1 MSMYFY
7 HVLLPVDFCLKVG
20 ALTYTASIEIAP
32 GTLVKLPFRNKAS
45 FGIVVEKT
53 LPPTQVD
60 YKILAIEG
68 AYDQLLSAQQIVVAQ
83 WMALYYGAPLLKTFL
98 AFLPR
103 DQWKIS
109 RISQRQL
116 KHLPQVEASTENHV
130 LTADQQG
137 IVDQIAKSDPTT
149 WLLHGVTGSGKTEIY
164 LQVAKAVLAQ
174 GKQVMILVPEIA
186 LTPQTCARFEARF
199 PNQVAILHSGVTTA
213 GRRKLFQEIR
223 SGIKNVV
230 LGARSALFA
239 PAFKLG
245 LIIVDEEHEASY
257 HQEQSPRYHAVAVAR
272 ELRQKTD
279 SILILGSATPRLTT
293 VVDREQRIVRLPE
306 RVNGQMPH
314 IELIDMRN
322 ELKARNFSPI
332 SQRLQEEIQTE
343 LQQQKQVLLFLNR
356 RGFATSYL
364 CRECGK
370 REVCPECDISL
381 TVHLKSSLGG
391 YDPEAKLICHYCGF
405 SKVPPSVCGHC
416 GSVTLKALGSGTQ
429 RILMEL
435 EQLFPTARIVRVD
448 KDTMT
453 SPEKYYAFYQDVLD
467 HKYDIILG
475 TQMIAKGLHLPKVSL
490 VGVLLADLSFHFPEY
505 TAQEKT
511 FQILTQVAGR
521 AGRSGEQGKVL
532 IQTYDPD
539 YDVLKHVVGQD
550 FEAFKQSE
558 LSFRQEFWYPPFCNV
573 IRLTVYDEKVT
584 EAAKKGVKL
593 LEMLEAQKI
602 ARNLQYEVLGPAPT
616 WQYRRVGQF
625 AYQVMVKS
633 PLESQT
639 MEHLVTFLPPDVM
652 IDRE

>member
-1 MSMYFY
+1 MYFY

-20 ALTYTASIEIAP
+20 ALTYSASIEIAP
-32 GTLVKLPFRNKAS
+32 GSLVKLPFRNKAS
-45 FGIVVEKT
+45 FGIVVEKV
-53 LPPTQVD
+53 LPPKNAD
-60 YKILAIEG
+60 YKILAIESV
-68 AYDQLLSAQQIVVAQ
+68 YEQLLSTKQIKVAR
-83 WMALYYGAPLLKTFL
+83 WMADYYGAPLVKTFL

-103 DQWKIS
+103 EQWKVGRKS
-109 RISQRQL
+109 KALVKAMPTVAASGE
-116 KHLPQVEASTENHV
+116 LPT
-130 LTADQQG
+130 LTNDQQT
-137 IVDQIAKSDPTT
+137 IVNQITNSKPTT

-164 LQVAKAVLAQ
+164 LQTAKAVLEA
-174 GKQVMILVPEIA
+174 GKQVVILVPEIA

-199 PNQVAILHSGVTTA
+199 PHQVAILHSGVTAA
-213 GRRKLFQEIR
+213 GRKKLFEEIR
-223 SGIKNVV
+223 TGSKNVV

-239 PAFKLG
+239 PTFKLG
-245 LIIVDEEHEASY
+245 LIVVDEEHEASY
-257 HQEQSPRYHAVAVAR
+257 HQEQSPRYHAVTVAR
-272 ELRQKTD
+272 ELRKQTD

-293 VVDREQRIVRLPE
+293 VVEEDQQTVRLPE
-306 RVNGQMPH
+306 RVNGLMPT

-332 SQRLQEEIQTE
+332 SQRLQEEIQHE
-343 LQQQKQVLLFLNR
+343 LNAQKQVLLFLNR

-364 CRECGK
+364 CRECGQ

-381 TVHLKSSLGG
+381 TVHLSPTKPG
-391 YDPEAKLICHYCGF
+391 YDPDAKLICHYCGF
-405 SKVPPSVCGHC
+405 TKVPPSVCSHC

-435 EQLFPTARIVRVD
+435 EQLYPTARIVRVD

-467 HKYDIILG
+467 HRYDIILG
-475 TQMIAKGLHLPKVSL
+475 TQMIAKGLHLPRVSL

-539 YDVLKHVVGQD
+539 YDVLKHVVQHD
-550 FEAFKQSE
+550 FEQFKQSE
-558 LSFRQEFWYPPFCNV
+558 LSFRQEFWYPPFCSV
-573 IRLTVYDEKVT
+573 IRLTVYDSKSVD
-584 EAAKKGVKL
+584 AAKKGQKL
-593 LEMLEAQKI
+593 LEMLESQKV
-602 ARNLQYEVLGPAPT
+602 ARGLQYEVLGPAPT

-633 PLESQT
+633 PLHAQT
-639 MEHLVTFLPPDVM
+639 MEQLVTFLPPDVM